1 MSDFETYYDQHQFE
15 AELQTRAERLVD
27 LLNQGQLPQAM
38 DEVQQLNEMRH
49 RALYHEVGTLTRAV
63 HNAIVGF
70 TDDVSSTELLQ
81 DSKQHIA
88 SISDATERL
97 SYVIE
102 LTETNAHKTIDQVD
116 DALRYVALIE
126 KDVVQRQELID
137 ELAALKKDHP
147 QLESLYEKACRYAV
161 DHSDVLAKLKE
172 RLTGILLAQ
181 EYQDITGQ
189 LIKRVIQL
197 VADIEEKLVG
207 LMAVASRVNS
217 LGALAAHKSVDG
229 DATADASAD
238 AERLEVTAEGPQVKG
253 RNQGAVASS
262 QDDVDDLLSSLGF

>member
-1 MSDFETYYDQHQFE
+1 MSDFETYYDQHLFE

-38 DEVQQLNEMRH
+38 DEVQELNEMRH

-70 TDDVSSTELLQ
+70 TDDVSSAELLQ

-126 KDVVQRQELID
+126 QDVVRRQELID
-137 ELAALKKDHP
+137 ELAALKQDHP
-147 QLESLYEKACRYAV
+147 QLEALYEKACRYAV
-161 DHSDVLAKLKE
+161 DHSVTLASLKE
-172 RLTGILLAQ
+172 SLMGILLAQ

-217 LGALAAHKSVDG
+217 LGALATSKAVAG
-229 DATADASAD
+229 ATSADVSASA
-238 AERLEVTAEGPQVKG
+238 ERSEAKGEGPQMKG
-253 RNQGAVASS
+253 RNEGAVASN